1 MAAEVV
7 KVYFFHDF
15 WLFFIVFDHALRS
28 LVERRNRHSLIV
40 LVKEK
45 INLARYKFVCYKF
58 SLFVLKPS
66 KMFYL
71 KLKMIQQLLIT
82 CLASLDYQL
91 FLVFLHNLHT
101 YTIFNGC
108 CALRYSQDP
117 YSGYPKF
124 GTIWKRGILVSSV
137 WMFRSFEY
145 RTLGSRFWA
154 LAWNWTK
161 NVNLPYAQTPIQYL
175 DGRMPFLHTKTG
187 QSIR

>member
-66 KMFYL
+66 KMFIL
-71 KLKMIQQLLIT
+71 KLKMIQQLLIM

-91 FLVFLHNLHT
+91 FLVFLHNLNT

-108 CALRYSQDP
+108 CALQYSHDP
-117 YSGYPKF
+117 NSGHPKF
-124 GTIWKRGILVSSV
+124 GTFWKRGIFVSSV

-145 RTLGSRFWA
+145 RVQMLSSC
-154 LAWNWTK
+154 LK
-161 NVNLPYAQTPIQYL
+161 L
-175 DGRMPFLHTKTG
+175 DQKCKFAICPDSYPVFRW
-187 QSIR
+187 